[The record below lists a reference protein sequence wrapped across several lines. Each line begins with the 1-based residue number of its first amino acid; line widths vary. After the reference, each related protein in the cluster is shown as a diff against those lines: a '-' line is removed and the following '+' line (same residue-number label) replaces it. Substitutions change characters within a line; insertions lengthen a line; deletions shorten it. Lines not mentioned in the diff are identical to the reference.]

1 MRLGRSTVVGTVAQV
16 EAPREP
22 SDATWSDMRVVM
34 EAFARSHDPQFF
46 APDGTFT
53 EVAVPRS
60 ATGREAIG
68 EMLRHI
74 YYEAFSDG
82 RLDLRTVATDIERGV
97 GLVEG
102 TFRGRHTG
110 ELLGIPP
117 TQRLVEVPMLAVY
130 ELATG
135 ADGGPEIRQG
145 RLYYD
150 IASLHRQLD
159 QSA

>member
-1 MRLGRSTVVGTVAQV
+1 MPQVDGRT
-16 EAPREP
+16 EASARIPL
-22 SDATWSDMRVVM
+22 DARSVM
-34 EAFARSHDPQFF
+34 EAFAHSHDPQFF

-68 EMLRHI
+68 EMLRNF

-82 RLDLRTVATDIERGV
+82 HLDLRTIATDAERGV

-102 TFRGRHTG
+102 TFRGCHTG
-110 ELLGIPP
+110 ELLGIAA
-117 TQRLVEVPMLAVY
+117 TQRLVEVPMLAIY
-130 ELATG
+130 ELADG
-135 ADGGPEIRQG
+135 ADGGPEIRHG

-150 IASLHRQLD
+150 IASLLRQLG
-159 QSA
+159 QPA